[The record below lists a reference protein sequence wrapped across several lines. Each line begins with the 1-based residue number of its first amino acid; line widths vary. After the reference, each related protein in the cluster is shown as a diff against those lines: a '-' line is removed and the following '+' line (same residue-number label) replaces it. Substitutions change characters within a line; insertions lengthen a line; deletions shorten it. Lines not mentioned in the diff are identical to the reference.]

1 MFCSD
6 QMSSRQPS
14 SRLSQPL
21 PPLNQD
27 TWRYAYQSVSGMA
40 GRKGFDP
47 ASQGPFS
54 EFYRLVWRP
63 FWRQLHKVRIAH
75 AGSFR
80 RGSRAVDVVGCEHFC
95 PAVRFP
101 HLECPSLPVLLC
113 ESPVGHC
120 PGYSNRVAW
129 LARTMCPMYAAPPCS
144 LLALSCRSGTF
155 SSSSETWWTGAAS
168 RALWASGRA
177 RRQRMLSTCSST
189 MAAWCGASAS
199 TSTIWCVLGVDSGRA
214 VCPEHSLQTLP
225 ALRHGLLNALV
236 AAGRLQ
242 TRCLRLPC
250 QPSL

>member
-1 MFCSD
+1 
-6 QMSSRQPS
+6 MSSHQPS
-14 SRLSQPL
+14 SRLSQPV

-144 LLALSCRSGTF
+144 LLALSCRGGTF

-168 RALWASGRA
+168 RALWASGAHGVSACCQPA
-177 RRQRMLSTCSST
+177 RLQWRRGAAHRHLHLQFGACWGLTVAGQCALSTPCK
-189 MAAWCGASAS
+189 
-199 TSTIWCVLGVDSGRA
+199 LYQRSGM
-214 VCPEHSLQTLP
+214 VC
-225 ALRHGLLNALV
+225 
-236 AAGRLQ
+236 
-242 TRCLRLPC
+242 
-250 QPSL
+250 